1 MTRIWGRTAML
12 RYRFLICLSFYSFLP
27 ASCQSTAS
35 RDHWELSMA
44 AGKALPNRDPALL
57 HTVALVDP
65 DPTVG
70 QFCSGVVIDKRH
82 ILTAARCF
90 NDTQR
95 LPYVLMEKPYQPGM
109 DYADRGSLLRIE
121 LAVVHSRYQKVR
133 SDAYTRQILENKD
146 LKQMPAPGAPLHD
159 LAVAILE
166 NDVIAPYQPIRF
178 IQSKESIRLARFE
191 TAGYG
196 CGSADCGDSE
206 IELRKAELKIVK
218 ILPTASLVVLSHSK
232 SSICPGSTGG
242 PDYRID
248 AQGISLLAINS
259 SDPEVCDEGFV
270 VNTLVTPYKPW
281 VDQAMKVLA
290 KPMMQVDGYRLID
303 FTQHEADAG

>member
-1 MTRIWGRTAML
+1 ML
-12 RYRFLICLSFYSFLP
+12 RSRRSRFLIRIGLSSFLF
-27 ASCQSTAS
+27 ASCQSTTS
-35 RDHWELSMA
+35 RDHWDLSMA
-44 AGKALPNRDPALL
+44 AGKAIPNRDPALL

-65 DPTVG
+65 DPTIG

-95 LPYVLMEKPYQPGM
+95 IPYVFLEKPFEQGM
-109 DYADRGSLLRIE
+109 DYADRGALVRIE
-121 LAVVHSRYQKVR
+121 LAVVHSRYQKAR
-133 SDAYTRQILENKD
+133 SDAYTRQILDSKD
-146 LKQMPAPGAPLHD
+146 LKQMPNPGAPLHD
-159 LAVAILE
+159 IAVAILE
-166 NDVIAPYQPIRF
+166 NDVIAPYQSIRF
-178 IQSKESIRLARFE
+178 IQAKESIRLARFE

-196 CGSADCGDSE
+196 CGRSECEDSE
-206 IELRKAELKIVK
+206 IELRKAELKIFK
-218 ILPTASLVVLSHSK
+218 ILPTASLVVMSHSK
-232 SSICPGSTGG
+232 SSVCPGSTGG

-248 AQGISLLAINS
+248 PQGISLLAINS

-303 FTQHEADAG
+303 FTQHEAD